1 MCSFLVV
8 EHAFFTSFQSLSA
21 QGAQETT
28 PGQTLSW
35 TVVFPSHH
43 SPGVFPASSA
53 PPPQPSG
60 YNVVMEVA
68 PTCVQLISYP
78 RVTNPVLLSFT
89 LSLHTHF
96 HLQACPSHLP
106 PWPTTHPS
114 GMKLRCHLCW
124 GVFPEFPDWI
134 SFLSSVLPYHP
145 AVNDL

>member
-1 MCSFLVV
+1 MHSLQVSRASLLKV
-8 EHAFFTSFQSLSA
+8 LRRPHLGKHYPGLWSFQAITLLVCSLL
-21 QGAQETT
+21 
-28 PGQTLSW
+28 P
-35 TVVFPSHH
+35 VP
-43 SPGVFPASSA
+43 

-78 RVTNPVLLSFT
+78 WVTNPVLLSFT